1 MKHTFKLLTFV
12 VGSLVVSG
20 CASQSRLPDANLQA
34 PQESPGAFAQ
44 LEPQATGTSYYVSG
58 TGNDANNGLS
68 KRAAFRTLQRAAD
81 LTNPGDTVLVM
92 NGDYTKP
99 GPETNVL
106 QINRSGE
113 PGNYIRYKA
122 FPGQTPRLKL
132 GDNYAGIQINAA
144 YIVVEG
150 FTVEGNTPN
159 LSADEA
165 MRRALL
171 PPEQKSEALDN
182 SLFNSSGI
190 FAYPKEGRSPH
201 HLIIRNN
208 HVFNCP
214 ATGIA
219 ANGADYV
226 RIENN
231 LVHNNG
237 YYSAYANSGVSFYQ
251 SRDVDN
257 HTGAKMFIR
266 GNVIYGNE
274 NKVPFWF
281 SNENNPSA
289 RVITDGNGVII
300 DDGRN
305 TQSIVGDASAAY
317 KGATLIENNLVYD
330 NGGRG
335 VNVYSSDNITVR
347 YNTTYH
353 NARSVSS
360 AINSELVF
368 GDASNVRV
376 VSNIVVARPDRKI
389 ISSYNTSN
397 VTFANNLFSGGSG
410 APEYPGGSATNLI
423 QNGDFS
429 VNLDNWG
436 LSKAAN
442 AGYVQ
447 NTRDDY
453 ARNCVYVDQGNLAN
467 TYDVYLFQKGL
478 TLQKGATY
486 TLSLDAITSKD
497 KTASFVVKL
506 GASSSPYTTYAG
518 QSFDL
523 SGDQAQAK
531 TFSFTM
537 NNETDSSAQLEL
549 QVGKN
554 PPASYFCFD
563 NVVLTESSNILADPQ
578 FVNPSTD
585 PAVADFRLKSSSS
598 ARNAGTTPAP
608 SADLKKTTRPQ
619 ETAPDLGAYE
629 SF

>member
-1 MKHTFKLLTFV
+1 MKYI
-12 VGSLVVSG
+12 LVLFLATVTSG
-20 CASQSRLPDANLQA
+20 CALQT
-34 PQESPGAFAQ
+34 SPPKAVATEGSFEQ
-44 LEPQATGTSYYVSG
+44 LEPQATGTTYYVAG

-68 KRAAFRTLQRAAD
+68 RDAAFRTLQHAAD
-81 LTNPGDTVLVM
+81 LTQPGDTVLVM
-92 NGDYTKP
+92 SGTYTKP
-99 GPETNVL
+99 GPQTNVL

-113 PGNYIRYKA
+113 PDNYIRYKA
-122 FPGQTPRLKL
+122 FPGQTPRIKL
-132 GDNYAGIQINAA
+132 SDNYAGIQINAA

-150 FTVEGNTPN
+150 FTVEGDVPN

-182 SLFNSSGI
+182 SLFNGSGI
-190 FAYPKEGRSPH
+190 FAYPKEDRSPH

-231 LVHNNG
+231 LVHNNS
-237 YYSAYANSGVSFYQ
+237 YYSAYATSGVSFYQ
-251 SRDVDN
+251 TRGVDAS
-257 HTGAKMFIR
+257 TAAKMFIR

-281 SNENNPSA
+281 SNENNPSQ

-305 TQSIVGDASAAY
+305 TQSIVGDASVAY
-317 KGATLIENNLVYD
+317 KGTTVITNNLVYG

-335 VNVYSSDNITVR
+335 VNVYSSDNVKIR
-347 YNTTYH
+347 YNTTYQ
-353 NARSVSS
+353 NARAVSS
-360 AINSELVF
+360 AIGSELSI
-368 GDASNVRV
+368 GDASHVQF
-376 VSNIVVARPDRKI
+376 VSNIVVARSDRKLLG
-389 ISSYNTSN
+389 SYNTSK
-397 VTFANNLFSGGSG
+397 VTFTNNLFSGGSG
-410 APEYPGGSATNLI
+410 APEYPSGSRPNLI
-423 QNGDFS
+423 KNGDFS
-429 VNLDNWG
+429 VDLANWG
-436 LSKAAN
+436 LSRAAD

-447 NTRDDY
+447 NTRDEFG
-453 ARNCVYVDQGNLAN
+453 RNCVYVDQGNLQN

-478 TLQKGATY
+478 TLTKGSAY
-486 TLSLDAITSKD
+486 TLSFDAITSKD
-497 KTASFVVKL
+497 KTSSFVVKF
-506 GASSSPYTTYAG
+506 GASSSPYTPYAA
-518 QSFDL
+518 QSFNL
-523 SGDQAQAK
+523 SGDQRQAK

-537 NNETDSSAQLEL
+537 DSATDASAQLEL

-563 NVVLTESSNILADPQ
+563 NLVLTKSSDISADPQ
-578 FVNPSTD
+578 FVNPTTD
-585 PAVADFRLKSSSS
+585 PAAANFRLKSSSP
-598 ARNAGTTPAP
+598 ARDAATSTPP
-608 SADLKKTTRPQ
+608 STDIETISRPQ
-619 ETAPDLGAYE
+619 GVAPDLGAYE